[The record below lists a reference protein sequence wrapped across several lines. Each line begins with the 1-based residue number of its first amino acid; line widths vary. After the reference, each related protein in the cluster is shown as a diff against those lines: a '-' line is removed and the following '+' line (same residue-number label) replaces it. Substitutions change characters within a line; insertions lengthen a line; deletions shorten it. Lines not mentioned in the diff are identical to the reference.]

1 MKIMKDTNN
10 ERAIMG
16 VSSDA
21 MITTDTDIYFIELLD
36 EEEKYDNLD
45 KHKAY
50 IVGEY
55 YYLLRGRK
63 PDEMESPDGNRL
75 YKPGIYKDAK
85 GGIFLFHPVTDKEKE
100 EYNYHDALV
109 KYDPNRIVHVLKDKG
124 EALYSTICDPGK
136 VFKAAVGERDNILL
150 RGMKEVF
157 RRKNIDL
164 KQCVDRFP
172 NKHALTNF
180 KQTMTSPDK
189 NNLTILLFDR
199 GADALNLKYTL
210 IIEDKDGDL
219 CIGDHLVEPVIV
231 SSEDTIPLR

>member
-1 MKIMKDTNN
+1 MKENK
-10 ERAIMG
+10 EQKAIYG

-21 MITTDTDIYFIELLD
+21 MITTSTDIYYIELLN
-36 EEEKYDNLD
+36 EEARYDDLD
-45 KHKAY
+45 KGKAY
-50 IVGEY
+50 ILGDY

-63 PDEMESPDGNRL
+63 PDELEDKDGNRL
-75 YKPGIYKDAK
+75 YKPGIYRDTK
-85 GGIFLFHPVTDKEKE
+85 GDIFVYHPVTDNEKE
-100 EYNYHDALV
+100 EYNYYSALV

-124 EALYSTICDPGK
+124 EALYSNVCDPGK
-136 VFKAAVGERDNILL
+136 IFKAAVGENDNILN

-189 NNLTILLFDR
+189 KNLTILLFDR
-199 GADALNLKYTL
+199 GVEALNLKYTL

-219 CIGDHLVEPVIV
+219 CIGDKLVHPVIV
-231 SSEDTIPLR
+231 SSEDTIPFR